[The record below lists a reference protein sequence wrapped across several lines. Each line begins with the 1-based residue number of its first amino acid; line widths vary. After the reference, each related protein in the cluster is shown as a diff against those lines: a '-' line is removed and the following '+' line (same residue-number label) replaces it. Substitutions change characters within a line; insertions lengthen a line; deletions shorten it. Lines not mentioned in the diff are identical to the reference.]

1 MAKENNILSYA
12 DDIIAMILIEKRY
25 CLCTTSRSDFIPLLP
40 LLIFSTLYHCTV
52 LVVGKYNWMDL
63 TFMLKRNYVVEYHK
77 CSVPNKKKKYQKN
90 YKSVLLILQFHRGW
104 DVQGLIWMG
113 SNCCSNDFVLKPY
126 KEWRSLRFR
135 LNGSNTMNK
144 VRSS

>member
-77 CSVPNKKKKYQKN
+77 CSVPNKKEISKN
-90 YKSVLLILQFHRGW
+90 
-104 DVQGLIWMG
+104 
-113 SNCCSNDFVLKPY
+113 
-126 KEWRSLRFR
+126 R
-135 LNGSNTMNK
+135 LFFSF
-144 VRSS
+144 